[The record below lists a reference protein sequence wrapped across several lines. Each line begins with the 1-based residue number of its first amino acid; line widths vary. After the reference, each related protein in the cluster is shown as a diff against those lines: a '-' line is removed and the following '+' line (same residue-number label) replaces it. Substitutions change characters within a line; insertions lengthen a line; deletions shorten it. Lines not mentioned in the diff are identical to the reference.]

1 MSFKSIV
8 KMAFEEAVKAE
19 TYQFTK
25 NKILPKLKEGAYHVK
40 SKIHEKTKPSDDSSD
55 SGDRKLPVER

>member
-1 MSFKSIV
+1 MSLKSIV

-25 NKILPKLKEGAYHVK
+25 NKILPKIKEGAYHVK
-40 SKIHEKTKPSDDSSD
+40 SKIHEKTKPADDKPAG
-55 SGDRKLPVER
+55 GDRKFPAER